1 MVAAN
6 ENERR
11 SGGHRS
17 RQVVALRSAHM
28 QAHREGEYVGQ
39 ESFMSAHEILKLARV
54 AGVDARTRV
63 LDLCC
68 GSGGPTLHLARQTGC
83 RIVGVDR
90 SLEAIY
96 LARASGKHQGLD
108 RHATFIV
115 AEALCPPMDAASFD
129 AVLVY
134 ETMLAFEDKQR
145 LVRVV
150 SKLLRPGGRF
160 GLTFEEGRPLS
171 SAEQRRVPE
180 GEEFWLT
187 SEGAFRVLLEAVGFQ
202 IRWVED
208 HTAAH
213 AEVAVRLAAAFL
225 RDRATIVAALG
236 PQTFNELVMAHERWA
251 EWLSTR
257 RVRKLAVVAQRPYYG
272 SGRALRA
279 GKFEA
284 GEITSP

>member
-1 MVAAN
+1 MGAAN

-11 SGGHRS
+11 SAGHRS
-17 RQVVALRSAHM
+17 RLVAALRPVHM
-28 QAHREGEYVGQ
+28 QAHPEGEYVGQ
-39 ESFMSAHEILKLARV
+39 ESFMPAHEILNLARV

-68 GSGGPTLHLARQTGC
+68 GNGGPTLHLARQTGC

-96 LARASGKHQGLD
+96 LARASAENHGLD
-108 RHATFIV
+108 HHATFIV
-115 AEALCPPMDAASFD
+115 ADALCPPIDAASFD
-129 AVLVY
+129 AVLLY
-134 ETMLAFEDKQR
+134 ETMLAFEDKQW
-145 LVRVV
+145 LARVV

-160 GLTFEEGRPLS
+160 GLTFEEGWPLS
-171 SAEQRRVPE
+171 SAEQQRVPE

-187 SEGAFRVLLEAVGFQ
+187 SESEFRVLLEAAGFR

-213 AEVAVRLAAAFL
+213 ADVAVRLAAAFR
-225 RDRATIVAALG
+225 RDRAAIVAALG

-272 SGRALRA
+272 PGRCASG
-279 GKFEA
+279 GK
-284 GEITSP
+284 I